1 MLKEIINNL
10 GLYVYEEND
19 GKLKGTSCNI
29 IGYPVFR
36 VWINKSNKLTVKTR
50 GLQKSFGN
58 WENEID
64 NILKGFEIK

>member
-36 VWINKSNKLTVKTR
+36 VWINKSNKLTVKNKRIAKNLSVIGKMKLITY
-50 GLQKSFGN
+50 
-58 WENEID
+58 
-64 NILKGFEIK
+64 